1 MPAFA
6 SLISERIY
14 ELSTALVV
22 DKMHL
27 HPVESGKLLENLYA
41 VKTGTVN
48 FFIYQ
53 DGPQLLC
60 FDSGFGRQIILR
72 ELSRLGLDPRSVT
85 HLFLTHSD
93 VDHAGGL
100 DLFANAEVYLSAAE
114 QPLVSGRQARMLG
127 LFYNSRLRRPFHLLN
142 DNDQLLAGA
151 TRVRAIA
158 TPGHTPGSLSYLLN
172 ENLLFIGDAFKLT
185 EGRVYPKRAYI
196 TMDMQQ
202 QENSIRKL
210 AALENIRLACTAHN
224 GCTTEFESAMQSWR

>member
-1 MPAFA
+1 MPTFA

-14 ELSTALVV
+14 ELSSALVV
-22 DKMHL
+22 GKMHL
-27 HPVESGKLLENLYA
+27 QPVESGKLLENLYA

-48 FFIYQ
+48 FFIYK
-53 DGPQLLC
+53 DGQQLLC
-60 FDSGFGRQIILR
+60 IDTGFGRQIILR

-93 VDHAGGL
+93 FDHAGGL
-100 DLFANAEVYLSAAE
+100 DLFANAQVYLSDAE

-127 LFYNSRLRRPFHLLN
+127 LFYNARLRRPSHLLN
-142 DNDQLLAGA
+142 DDDLILAGA